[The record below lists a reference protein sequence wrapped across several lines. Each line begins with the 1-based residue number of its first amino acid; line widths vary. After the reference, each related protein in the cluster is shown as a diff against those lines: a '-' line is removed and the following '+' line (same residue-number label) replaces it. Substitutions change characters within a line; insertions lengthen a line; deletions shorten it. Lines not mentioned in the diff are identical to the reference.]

1 VVAVRNE
8 LSAILQSAVLNDVMK
23 ARRRQLR
30 NEACEMRR
38 FQNAREALA
47 RVLSGPKP
55 EKVTGRARAIALHPT
70 GTCAA

>member
-1 VVAVRNE
+1 
-8 LSAILQSAVLNDVMK
+8 MK